1 LSFAGHTGNLVN
13 LGGPLQIN
21 MIFTIFGMYSKKEV
35 KMPKNWNEVQNIINR
50 PEYLKFLVNWK
61 DEDVIKVISG
71 VRRCGKSKLFE
82 IYRQHLV
89 KSGISPEQ
97 IISINFEEFDF
108 DNLQTSEQLYSYLKK
123 RVRNKQKYYIFL
135 DEIQNVSNFEKVV
148 DSLFLKKNLDIYIT
162 GSNAYFLSGELA
174 TLLSGRYVELKM
186 LPLSFKEFA
195 SVQTEKNPRLL
206 YNEYLKTS
214 FPYAITLN
222 AEKQL
227 QYLEGIYSSVVL
239 KDIVKR
245 LAVADVATLE
255 LIIRYL
261 YAEIGNFQNIN
272 KISNTLTSYGNKISD
287 KTVARYING
296 IENSL
301 LVYRAERYNVKG
313 KKVFANN
320 AKYYAV
326 DNGLRHLIAGDRSED
341 YGHILEN
348 IVYLELLRRGYQ
360 VYVGVVDNLEVDFLA
375 KKSNGEQLY
384 VQVSFNTEKDG
395 ILKRELRPLEAIEDQ
410 HPKLLLTMDEI
421 LPEQNINGII
431 KTSALKWLL

>member
-1 LSFAGHTGNLVN
+1 MS
-13 LGGPLQIN
+13 Q
-21 MIFTIFGMYSKKEV
+21 S
-35 KMPKNWNEVQNIINR
+35 WNKSQTCINR
-50 PEYLKFLVNWK
+50 PEYLKFLKNWK
-61 DEDVIKVISG
+61 DENVIKVISG
-71 VRRCGKSKLFE
+71 VRRCGKSTLFE
-82 IYRQHLV
+82 IYKRHLV
-89 KSGISPEQ
+89 KNGVNSKQ
-97 IISINFEEFDF
+97 IISINFEEFGFSDLH
-108 DNLQTSEQLYSYLKK
+108 NTEKLYAYLKK
-123 RVRNKQKYYIFL
+123 LTQGKQRYYIFL
-135 DEIQNVSNFEKVV
+135 DEIQNVPNFERVV
-148 DSLFLKKNLDIYIT
+148 DSLFLRKNLDVYIT

-186 LPLSFKEFA
+186 LPLSFKEFTSTRA
-195 SVQTEKNPRLL
+195 EKNPRIL

-222 AEKQL
+222 DEKQR

-261 YAEIGNFQNIN
+261 YAETGNFQNTN
-272 KISNTLTSYGNKISD
+272 KISNTLTSFGNKISN
-287 KTVARYING
+287 KTVTRYIEG
-296 IENSL
+296 IENSML
-301 LVYRAERYNVKG
+301 IYKADRYNVKG
-313 KKVFANN
+313 KKIFASN

-326 DNGLRHLIAGDRSED
+326 DNGLRRLIAGDRSED

-360 VYVGVVDNLEVDFLA
+360 VYTGVVDNLEVDFFA

-384 VQVSFNTEKDG
+384 IQVSFNTEKEET
-395 ILKRELRPLEAIEDQ
+395 LKRELRPLEMIKDQ

-421 LPEQNINGII
+421 LPEQNFNGII
-431 KTSALKWLL
+431 KTSVLKWLL

>member
-1 LSFAGHTGNLVN
+1 
-13 LGGPLQIN
+13 
-21 MIFTIFGMYSKKEV
+21 
-35 KMPKNWNEVQNIINR
+35 MPENWNRSQIAINR

-82 IYRQHLV
+82 IYRQYLV
-89 KSGISPEQ
+89 KNGVSPEQ

-108 DNLQTSEQLYSYLKK
+108 NDLQNSEQLYAYLKK

-135 DEIQNVSNFEKVV
+135 DEIQNVLGFEKVV

-195 SVQTEKNPRLL
+195 SVQKEKNLRIL

-245 LAVADVATLE
+245 LAVTDVATLE

-261 YAEIGNFQNIN
+261 YAEVGNFQNIN

-326 DNGLRHLIAGDRSED
+326 DNGLRRLIAGDRSED

-384 VQVSFNTEKDG
+384 VQVSYNTEKEG
-395 ILKRELRPLEAIEDQ
+395 ILKRELRPLEAIKDQ
-410 HPKLLLTMDEI
+410 HPKLLLTMDDI